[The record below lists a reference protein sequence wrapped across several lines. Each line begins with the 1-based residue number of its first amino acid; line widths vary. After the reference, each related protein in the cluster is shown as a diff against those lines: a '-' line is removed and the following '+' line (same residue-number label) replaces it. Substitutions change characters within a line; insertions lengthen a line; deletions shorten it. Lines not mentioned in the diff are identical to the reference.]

1 MTLSELVN
9 VLNVDAKIKSRH
21 IANNRDLERLNRM
34 VHGRVLGVAPD
45 RPGSKEPTR
54 NRKNQLQFFDEEDSE
69 SDFCPESRSGLR
81 DK

>member
-21 IANNRDLERLNRM
+21 IANNRDLERLNRL
-34 VHGRVLGVAPD
+34 VDRRVLGVAPE

-54 NRKNQLQFFDEEDSE
+54 NRQNHLLNFFDEDNE
-69 SDFCPESRSGLR
+69 SDFCPESRSVR